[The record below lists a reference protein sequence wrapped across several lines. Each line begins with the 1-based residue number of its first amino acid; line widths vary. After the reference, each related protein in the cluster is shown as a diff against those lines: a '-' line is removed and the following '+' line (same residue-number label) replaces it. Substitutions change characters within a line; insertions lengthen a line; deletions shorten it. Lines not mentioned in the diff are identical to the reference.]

1 MSVEYKRFSHE
12 FQGVI
17 QLVYCMYMYN
27 VHTLRSSR
35 GSVITC
41 LTEYKHDHLSCALS
55 GFWMD
60 IGQPKDFLR
69 GMVLYLSH
77 LRQNATGRLAEGD
90 GFVGNVLVV
99 SFKNLLIL

>member
-1 MSVEYKRFSHE
+1 MT
-12 FQGVI
+12 
-17 QLVYCMYMYN
+17 LAYCMYMCN
-27 VHTLRSSR
+27 VHAVHTLPESLVHNHDPQ
-35 GSVITC
+35 GAVITC